1 MTLFYLGE
9 MREDSIKIKE
19 EEKLKSEI
27 RRLTVNELSVTRGEG
42 DKDKFDEKNLKQRKL
57 NIAEQTAKD
66 KVDDQ
71 RVLVQ
76 NDFAPLKVGL
86 DTYSMCFKALHR

>member
-1 MTLFYLGE
+1 
-9 MREDSIKIKE
+9 MREDGIKIKE

-27 RRLTVNELSVTRGEG
+27 RRLTVNEFSVTRGEG
-42 DKDKFDEKNLKQRKL
+42 DQDKFDEGVLKKRKL

>member
-1 MTLFYLGE
+1 
-9 MREDSIKIKE
+9 
-19 EEKLKSEI
+19 
-27 RRLTVNELSVTRGEG
+27 VTRGEG
-42 DKDKFDEKNLKQRKL
+42 DQDKFDEGVLKKRKL

>member
-1 MTLFYLGE
+1 

>member
-1 MTLFYLGE
+1 

-42 DKDKFDEKNLKQRKL
+42 DQDKFDEKNLKQRKL